1 MYKIIREI
9 KKSIKLH
16 RLSDLFRNDQENNI
30 ATFHSNY
37 LISFVIE
44 FILFGGLSIYLY
56 KSSKYYNKN
65 IEDNMI
71 SVPRGLK
78 EKYDISIFLLKAVMF
93 RCLTLIF
100 FLFFENKTSYDLI
113 SYTNFL
119 LHIFPSFMF
128 LMCLYI
134 NIGFL
139 IEKFYEISLRRIYIS
154 KSLKYI
160 LYFSLLLIIF
170 LSSSV
175 FIFKIYKESYFFI
188 ESLMCLIFLIIG
200 FLYLIY
206 GKKISNFMKESN
218 NIRLN
223 NPIAMKTVRS
233 LINEK
238 IIGICFLICPAYIIF
253 GTIKGL
259 VAINFFGV
267 WYPTFIDLNLY
278 DCIAFFFCE
287 LLPSFIIGRK
297 NKKWNNF
304 KIEELC
310 NQPNMIINDLGER
323 PLLDREERVEIVEK
337 SKTIEEKMDEF
348 FENFEGKKK
357 I

>member
-9 KKSIKLH
+9 KKSIKFH
-16 RLSDLFRNDQENNI
+16 RLSDLFRSDQENTI

-78 EKYDISIFLLKAVMF
+78 EKYDISIFLLKAVIF

-160 LYFSLLLIIF
+160 LYFSLLLIIL
-170 LSSSV
+170 LSISV

-310 NQPNMIINDLGER
+310 NQPNMIINDSGER
-323 PLLDREERVEIVEK
+323 PLLEERVEIVGNNG
-337 SKTIEEKMDEF
+337 TVEEKMEEF
-348 FENFEGKKK
+348 FENFEGYKK